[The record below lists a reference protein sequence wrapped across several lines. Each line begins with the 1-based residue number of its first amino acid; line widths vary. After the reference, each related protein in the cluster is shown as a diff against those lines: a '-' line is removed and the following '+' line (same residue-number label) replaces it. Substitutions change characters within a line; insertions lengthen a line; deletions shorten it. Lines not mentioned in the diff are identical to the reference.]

1 MGVSCFVPH
10 ISLFGGLGESG
21 KKRRGN
27 GIDGEEV
34 VTSCCHESK
43 ISGSQETVLLQVRHE
58 KKKRKKMACMTFLG
72 VITLRDKTV
81 AHIFVPSFDNATS
94 RLFWKT
100 WRHTSPLYKEGAKG
114 KRKHVFVSYR
124 KVTKPTSKE
133 KEGRRGGGGQRS
145 AKRTN
150 PVM

>member
-34 VTSCCHESK
+34 VTSCCHGSK

-58 KKKRKKMACMTFLG
+58 KKKRKK
-72 VITLRDKTV
+72 K
-81 AHIFVPSFDNATS
+81 
-94 RLFWKT
+94 W
-100 WRHTSPLYKEGAKG
+100 
-114 KRKHVFVSYR
+114 HV
-124 KVTKPTSKE
+124 
-133 KEGRRGGGGQRS
+133 
-145 AKRTN
+145 
-150 PVM
+150 